1 MRVVDVE
8 GGMADNSL
16 VNFLSD
22 PATLVSLG
30 IIAAG
35 TAYYLST
42 RPTPVK
48 PPIPLDKQSIELPV
62 SSEQSKF
69 RSGGGEEWRN
79 SNIDSVL

>member
-1 MRVVDVE
+1 MRVVNVE

-30 IIAAG
+30 VIAAG

-48 PPIPLDKQSIELPV
+48 PPIPLDNQSIELPV
-62 SSEQSKF
+62 SSSLSLEV
-69 RSGGGEEWRN
+69 EETQILIAFYSIR
-79 SNIDSVL
+79 V